1 MQDSNSLKKK
11 IIYRAKY
18 RGTKEMD
25 ILLSRF
31 VDYHIKTLTLK
42 DLETLYDFLEYED
55 EDIYNFYQGNDT
67 KNLIQ
72 KNKFFKL
79 LKEFK
84 I

>member
-1 MQDSNSLKKK
+1 
-11 IIYRAKY
+11 
-18 RGTKEMD
+18 MD